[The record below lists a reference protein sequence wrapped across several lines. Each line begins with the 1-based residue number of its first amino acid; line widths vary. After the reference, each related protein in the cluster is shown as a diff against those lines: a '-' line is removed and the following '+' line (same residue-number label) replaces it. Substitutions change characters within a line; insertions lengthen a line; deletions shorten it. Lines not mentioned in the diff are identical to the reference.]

1 MSRKHVFQYLDLPR
15 EMPRRIP
22 VEVRTAGDWGE
33 LYGRF
38 GLAEAQHQAGRCLD
52 CGNPYCSWKC
62 PVHNAIP
69 QWLQLVQED
78 RLLEAADLC
87 HSTNP
92 LPEVC
97 GRVCPQDRLCEGAC
111 TLEEFGAVTIG
122 AVEKFIV
129 DSAFEQGWRPDLS
142 QVRPTGKRVAV
153 VGAGPAGIACA
164 DRLARAGVQAVVYDR
179 YEQIGGLLQFGIPS
193 FKLDK
198 AVIAKRR
205 EVLEGMG
212 IEFRLGVEVCGAEAS
227 DAPAAREAS
236 SRDAGAGSNAAHRIS
251 IERLLEEYDAVFL
264 GTGAY
269 RYTDGGLPGQDL
281 EGVLPALPF
290 LVQNGRIVG
299 GDDPWGR
306 PIAGWEDRLALPD
319 LAGKHVVVL
328 GGGDTGMDCVRSAIR
343 LGAAKVT
350 CAYRRDEA
358 SMPGS
363 AREVANAR
371 EEGVRFLFNRQPVEI
386 VAAEGSAAHG
396 DGERSGRAA
405 GVRVVE
411 TRLGE
416 PDARG
421 RRSAVPI
428 EGSASVL
435 EADVVVIAFGFSAS
449 VPDWLAAQGVAGTPN
464 GRIVVGAGTRAAA
477 NAGAG
482 VEVGADADI
491 AGGEA
496 GERLP
501 YQTAHPRI
509 FAGGDAVRGADL
521 VVTAVAEGRDAAA
534 SIVASLLAPCA

>member
-1 MSRKHVFQYLDLPR
+1 MSRKQVFQFLELPR

-22 VEVRTAGDWGE
+22 VELRTSGDWGE
-33 LYGRF
+33 LYGSF
-38 GLAEAQHQAGRCLD
+38 GAPEAKHQSGRCLD

-69 QWLQLVQED
+69 QWLQLVQEN
-78 RLLEAADLC
+78 RIREAADLC

-97 GRVCPQDRLCEGAC
+97 GRVCPQDRLCEGSC
-111 TLEEFGAVTIG
+111 TLNDGFGAVTIG
-122 AVEKFIV
+122 AVEKYIV
-129 DSAFEQGWRPDLS
+129 DTAFEQGWRPDLS
-142 QVRPTGKRVAV
+142 SVQPTGHRVAV

-164 DRLARAGVQAVVYDR
+164 DRLARAGIQAVVYDR
-179 YEQIGGLLQFGIPS
+179 YEQIGGLLQFGIPT

-198 AVIAKRR
+198 AVIARRR

-212 IEFRLGVEVCGAEAS
+212 IQFRLGVEIG
-227 DAPAAREAS
+227 
-236 SRDAGAGSNAAHRIS
+236 RDVTM
-251 IERLLEEYDAVFL
+251 EQLLAEYDAVFL

-269 RYTDGGLPGQDL
+269 RYTDGGLPGQDA

-290 LVQNGRIVG
+290 LVQNGRIVTG
-299 GDDPWGR
+299 TEPANVTGR
-306 PIAGWEDRLALPD
+306 PIAGWEDLIKLPD
-319 LAGKHVVVL
+319 LAGRRVVVL

-343 LGAAKVT
+343 LGAGRVT

-371 EEGVRFLFNRQPVEI
+371 EEGVRFLFNRQPLGIEADAQNRVT
-386 VAAEGSAAHG
+386 
-396 DGERSGRAA
+396 

-421 RRSAVPI
+421 RRMAVPV
-428 EGSASVL
+428 EGSESVI
-435 EADVVVIAFGFSAS
+435 EADVVIIAFGFSPN
-449 VPDWLAAQGVAGTPN
+449 VPEWMTRAGIEGTGN
-464 GRIVVGAGTRAAA
+464 GRIVAGPAASAAA
-477 NAGAG
+477 
-482 VEVGADADI
+482 
-491 AGGEA
+491 
-496 GERLP
+496 LP
-501 YQTAHPRI
+501 YQTAHPRV

-521 VVTAVAEGRDAAA
+521 VVTAVAEGRDAAQ
-534 SIVASLLAPCA
+534 SIAELLGTRAPLNAPRLAETAAA